1 MNYND
6 YYEEVK
12 NDAIEAI
19 DEQFDNGYWDEDTEW
34 DVVYDNLFVDDSVTG
49 NGSGSYTFN
58 AFKARENV
66 SEAIFDDRI
75 IRALDNI
82 GCDAEEI
89 TNYIRDNDPESI
101 DVCIRCA
108 MLDEVYDEIER
119 HFSDRQSQLQ

>member
-1 MNYND
+1 MNYED
-6 YYEEVK
+6 YYYQVK

-34 DVVYDNLFVDDSVTG
+34 DVAYDNLFVDDSVTG

-75 IRALDNI
+75 VRALDNI
-82 GCDAEEI
+82 GCDAEYI
-89 TNYIRDNDPESI
+89 MNYIRENDPESI

-119 HFSDRQSQLQ
+119 HFYDRQSQLQ

>member
-75 IRALDNI
+75 VRTLDNI
-82 GCDAEEI
+82 GCDAEQI
-89 TNYIRDNDPESI
+89 TNYIRENDPESI

-108 MLDEVYDEIER
+108 MLNEVYDEIER
-119 HFSDRQSQLQ
+119 HFSDRKSQLQ

>member
-75 IRALDNI
+75 IM
-82 GCDAEEI
+82 
-89 TNYIRDNDPESI
+89 NYIRENDPESI

-119 HFSDRQSQLQ
+119 HFSDRKSQLQ

>member
-82 GCDAEEI
+82 GCDAEHI
-89 TNYIRDNDPESI
+89 MNYIRENDPESI

-108 MLDEVYDEIER
+108 MLDEVYDEIEK